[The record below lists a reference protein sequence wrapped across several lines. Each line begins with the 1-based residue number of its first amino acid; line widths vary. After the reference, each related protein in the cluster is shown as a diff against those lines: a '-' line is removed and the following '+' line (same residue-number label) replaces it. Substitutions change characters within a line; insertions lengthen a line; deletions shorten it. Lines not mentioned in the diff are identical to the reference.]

1 MRKTDGNT
9 TPGYFHNLRNT
20 PMRILDMTK
29 LTAMQMIGLAYN
41 ESSNAIDF
49 CNWYTLNRPM
59 LEQHERHLING
70 AYHDGIND
78 VKQDPDH
85 LLKTGEYFN
94 DAFYIPKND

>member
-1 MRKTDGNT
+1 M
-9 TPGYFHNLRNT
+9 
-20 PMRILDMTK
+20 IIIDMTN
-29 LTAMQMIGLAYN
+29 LTALQMISVAYN

-78 VKQDPDH
+78 MKQDPDH
-85 LLKTGEYFN
+85 LRKNDEYFN
-94 DAFYIPKND
+94 DFFSVFK